1 SSPRAGSVPRL
12 LMAPVPLQLA
22 YQAWVTNTRT
32 VLRQQEQPEQP
43 QPPSTES
50 TAERS
55 NVLQRA
61 LSTLR
66 FLWLLC
72 QALVDGLTQWLDTQ
86 TREHTDMSQVLCLE
100 RFVMAERLAKV
111 SPGGTPGH
119 GGWQPTGV
127 ALTSCL
133 PQGEQINEEEFPNEL
148 YELPPEE
155 LLQEPS
161 PPGSLAAVSLIR
173 ASRQVHRYPRGDPWQ
188 YLRAAPSS
196 GSQEQGISVEDV
208 ADAQQFLAVPQQR
221 RRTAS
226 ELLRSR

>member
-1 SSPRAGSVPRL
+1 SSPRAGGVPRL
-12 LMAPVPLQLA
+12 LMAPVSLQLA

-50 TAERS
+50 AAERS

-86 TREHTDMSQVLCLE
+86 TREHTDMSRVLCLE
-100 RFVMAERLAKV
+100 RFVMAERLAK
-111 SPGGTPGH
+111 
-119 GGWQPTGV
+119 
-127 ALTSCL
+127 
-133 PQGEQINEEEFPNEL
+133 GEQINEEEFPNEL

-155 LLQEPS
+155 LLQESS
-161 PPGSLAAVSLIR
+161 PRSSLAAASLGAHPRPSVIPC
-173 ASRQVHRYPRGDPWQ
+173 RYM
-188 YLRAAPSS
+188 RAAPSS
-196 GSQEQGISVEDV
+196 SSQEQGMSVEEV

>member
-22 YQAWVTNTRT
+22 YQAWVTNTRA

-43 QPPSTES
+43 QPPSS
-50 TAERS
+50 GSAAERS

-61 LSTLR
+61 LNTLR

-100 RFVMAERLAKV
+100 RFVMAERLAK
-111 SPGGTPGH
+111 
-119 GGWQPTGV
+119 
-127 ALTSCL
+127 
-133 PQGEQINEEEFPNEL
+133 GEQINEEEFPNEL
-148 YELPPEE
+148 YELPTEE

-161 PPGSLAAVSLIR
+161 PRSSLAAASLIR
-173 ASRQVHRYPRGDPWQ
+173 ASRQVHRYPRG
-188 YLRAAPSS
+188 APGTASS
-196 GSQEQGISVEDV
+196 SSSQEQGISVEEV
-208 ADAQQFLAVPQQR
+208 PDAQQFLAVPQQR

-226 ELLRSR
+226 ELLRSRCTGGHGD

>member
-1 SSPRAGSVPRL
+1 
-12 LMAPVPLQLA
+12 LA

-43 QPPSTES
+43 QPPGTDSA
-50 TAERS
+50 AERS

-61 LSTLR
+61 LNTLR

-72 QALVDGLTQWLDTQ
+72 QALVDGLTKWLDTQ
-86 TREHTDMSQVLCLE
+86 TREHTDMSRVLCLE
-100 RFVMAERLAKV
+100 RFVMAERLAK
-111 SPGGTPGH
+111 
-119 GGWQPTGV
+119 
-127 ALTSCL
+127 
-133 PQGEQINEEEFPNEL
+133 GEQINEEEFPNEL

-161 PPGSLAAVSLIR
+161 PPGSLAAASLIS
-173 ASRQVHRYPRGDPWQ
+173 ASRQGAHPCPSVMPSR

-196 GSQEQGISVEDV
+196 SSQEQGISVEEA